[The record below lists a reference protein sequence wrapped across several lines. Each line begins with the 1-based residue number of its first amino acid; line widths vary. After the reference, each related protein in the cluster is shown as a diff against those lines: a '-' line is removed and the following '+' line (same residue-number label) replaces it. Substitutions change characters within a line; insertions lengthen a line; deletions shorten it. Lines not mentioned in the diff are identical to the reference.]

1 MEIIN
6 VNDELQ
12 LSDDDFLQLQ
22 FVIQSKREMLLN
34 KQKKLQRIS
43 KQNEF
48 LNQVKNDYV
57 NYNNY
62 IVKQKN
68 EQLIALELLQKYIK
82 DLTISG
88 ELSENNLKDAKYE
101 QNKIKK
107 ELKSIKH
114 SLDELLNETSK

>member
-6 VNDELQ
+6 LNDELT
-12 LSDDDFLQLQ
+12 LSDDEFLQLQ
-22 FVIQSKREMLLN
+22 FVIQTKRNMLLN

-62 IVKQKN
+62 IVKQKK

-107 ELKSIKH
+107 ELKTIKS
-114 SLDELLNETSK
+114 SLDELMNETSK

>member
-12 LSDDDFLQLQ
+12 ISDHDFLQLQ

>member
-12 LSDDDFLQLQ
+12 LNDNDFLQLQ
-22 FVIQSKREMLLN
+22 FVIQSKRNMLLN

-48 LNQVKNDYV
+48 LNQVKNDYA

-62 IVKQKN
+62 IIKQKN
-68 EQLIALELLQKYIK
+68 EQLVALDLLQKYIK

-114 SLDELLNETSK
+114 SLDDLMNETSK

>member
-22 FVIQSKREMLLN
+22 FVIQSKRDMLLN

-114 SLDELLNETSK
+114 SLDELLNETNK

>member
-22 FVIQSKREMLLN
+22 FVIQSKRDMLLN

-68 EQLIALELLQKYIK
+68 EQLMALELLQKYIK

-114 SLDELLNETSK
+114 SLDELLNETNK